1 MGRFWT
7 NVGIAL
13 TLLLPVIPAQS
24 ALAATINVTA
34 YGANGGDG
42 ADDRA
47 AIQNAINAASA
58 GDTVYI
64 PNGTYYLASGGL
76 VGKTGIK
83 IQGES
88 RNGAILRYTTT
99 TDGVML
105 NLTNTSS
112 VEVSQLTF
120 WGNDYTLAGI
130 NLDNSGGFANQ
141 GNHYFHHNLFKEF
154 TKSTGF
160 APFGIMTANSD
171 NNVIADNEFINM
183 GVNSD
188 WGAGIRAGWNSNYTK
203 ILRNTVDGSGRGA
216 IFANDGCV
224 GVEVSGNT
232 ATRSGMAEHGLSIE
246 LHTDCDYSIVEDNHV
261 DHWLSVVRSEYTA
274 TRRNFVGTNSGVVH
288 GMGLEIMAHHSI
300 ATDNTVDNGQQVG
313 IQQSSGSG
321 YQYWGYNTVRNMVM
335 WGMQL
340 QGEGAEAPQQYQ
352 YFYKNKFENTQR
364 NNPMAAYPG
373 YAGNAIRI
381 HGNSLNMTF
390 DSNTIINNGRKG
402 IEITPSGGTD
412 RLSFINN
419 VITGNQEDSID
430 QYPSSAAHLEWSNN
444 TVSGNGTN
452 TQLTSRG
459 FTNPKPTA
467 NFTAPT
473 SVQLGQSVTFT
484 NTSSDNGSIVENLWD
499 FGEGVPSTAVSP
511 TYTYQEA
518 GNYRVTLV
526 VWDNEGRASLKEHTI
541 NVYAGPPDTQAP
553 SAPTNLSA
561 PSKSNVTVNLSWS
574 ASTDNVGVY
583 GYEVYRNGSL
593 IGTTTGA
600 NATTFTVT
608 GLTPSTTYS
617 FTVKAKD
624 AAGNVSAASNALSV
638 TTDAGDTQPPTAPSN
653 LTSTGK
659 TDTSVSLSWSASSDN
674 MGVTGYDI
682 YAGSTL
688 VASTTGASATNHT
701 VTGLAPSTSYTFTV
715 KAKDASNNVSA
726 ASNAVTVTTD
736 PLANW
741 VHCAGENNTCS
752 FTGTK
757 EVRYG
762 ANGSYV
768 KGTFTNSVMCSNN
781 AFGTDPAPGYYK
793 TCDVNLAGTGGGDT
807 QAPTAPSNLTS
818 PSKTSNSVS
827 LSWSASSDN
836 VGVTGYDV
844 YNGSTLAGSTTSTSY
859 TVTGLSASTSYTF
872 TVKAKD
878 AAGNVSA
885 ASNAVTVT
893 TNPPAGD
900 TQAPTAPSSLT
911 SPSKTENSV
920 SLSWSASTDNVGVT
934 GYDVYNGSTLAG
946 STTSTSYTV
955 TGLSASTSYT
965 FTVKAKDAA
974 GNVSAA
980 SNAVTVTTNASSSAN
995 WVFCAGENQTCSFSG
1010 TKEVRYGA
1018 NGSYAYGTFT
1028 NSVACAN
1035 HIFGDPAPGSYK
1047 TCHVNEGGSGGGD
1060 TQAPTAP
1067 TNLTSPS
1074 KTSTSV
1080 SLSWSASTD
1089 NVGVTGYDVYNGSTL
1104 AGSTSST
1111 SFTVSG
1117 LTANTQYTFT
1127 VKAKDAANNVSAAS
1141 NAVTVTTDASGGG
1154 SGSVVREYWTG
1165 ISGTNVSSIPT
1176 GSAPSGTSTLT
1187 SLQGPTNWGDNYGT
1201 RIRGYITPA
1210 VSGSYT
1216 FYISG
1221 DDESQL
1227 WLSTNNNPANKSMI
1241 ANVYEWT
1248 DPLQWNKQSTQQSS
1262 AISLTAG
1269 QSYYF
1274 EILHKEGAGGDH
1286 FAVGWTGP
1294 GISTITVVSGSYL
1307 SAY

>member
-1 MGRFWT
+1 MMRTRKRIGRFLT
-7 NVGIAL
+7 NAGIAF
-13 TLLLPVIPAQS
+13 TLLLPVVPVQS
-24 ALAATINVTA
+24 ALAATINVTT

-47 AIQNAINAASA
+47 ALQNAINAASS
-58 GDTVYI
+58 GDTVYL
-64 PNGTYYLASGGL
+64 PAGTYYLASGGL
-76 VGKTGIK
+76 VGKSGIK
-83 IQGES
+83 IQGEH
-88 RNGAILRYTTT
+88 RDTTIVRYTAT
-99 TDGVML
+99 TDGLML
-105 NLTNTSS
+105 NLNNTSGT
-112 VEVSQLTF
+112 EVSRLTF
-120 WGNDYTLAGI
+120 WGNNHTLAGI
-130 NLDNSGGFANQ
+130 NVDNSGANQ
-141 GNHYFHHNLFKEF
+141 GNHKFHHNLFKEF
-154 TKSTGF
+154 TKSDGF

-171 NNVIADNEFINM
+171 NNEITDNEFINM
-183 GVNSD
+183 GVNST
-188 WGAGIRAGWNSNYTK
+188 WGAGIRAGWNSNGTK
-203 ILRNTVDGSGRGA
+203 ILRNIVDGSGRGA
-216 IFANDGCV
+216 IFANDGCQNV
-224 GVEVSGNT
+224 VVSNNT
-232 ATRSGMAEHGLSIE
+232 ATRSGLKEHGLSIE
-246 LHTDCDYSIVEDNHV
+246 LHTNCNHSVVEDNHV
-261 DHWLSVVRSEYTA
+261 DHWLSVVRSQYTA
-274 TRRNFVGTNSGVVH
+274 TRRNFVGTNDGTVQ
-288 GMGLEIMAHHSI
+288 GMGLEIMAPHSI
-300 ATDNTVDNGQQVG
+300 ATDNIVDNGQQVG

-321 YQYWGYNTVRNMVM
+321 YQYWGYNTVKNMVM

-352 YFYKNKFENTQR
+352 YFYKNTFENTQR
-364 NNPMAAYPG
+364 GNPAAAYPG
-373 YAGNAIRI
+373 YDGNAVRI

-390 DSNTIINNGRKG
+390 DSNTIKNNGRKA
-402 IEITPSGGTD
+402 IEITTSPGTD

-419 VITGNQEDSID
+419 VITGNQDASID

-499 FGEGVPSTAVSP
+499 FGEGVPSTVVSP
-511 TYTYQEA
+511 TYTYQKA
-518 GNYRVTLV
+518 GTYRVTLV

-561 PSKSNVTVNLSWS
+561 PSKSNVTVDLAWS

-583 GYEVYRNGSL
+583 GYEVYKNGTL
-593 IGTTTGA
+593 AGATTGA

-608 GLTPSTTYS
+608 GLTPSTTYG

-624 AAGNVSAASNALSV
+624 AAGNVSAASNTLSV
-638 TTDAGDTQPPTAPSN
+638 TTDAGDTQPPTAPAN

-659 TDTSVSLSWSASSDN
+659 TDTSVSLSWSASTDN

-688 VASTTGASATNHT
+688 VSSTTGASGTNHT
-701 VTGLAPSTSYTFTV
+701 VTGLAPSTTYSFTV

-726 ASNAVTVTTD
+726 ASNAVSVTTD

-741 VHCAGENNTCS
+741 VNCAGENQTCS
-752 FTGTK
+752 FAGTK

-768 KGTFTNSVMCSNN
+768 KGTFTNSVVCSNN

-793 TCDVNLAGTGGGDT
+793 TCDVNLAGTGGGGGDT

-836 VGVTGYDV
+836 AGVTGYDV
-844 YNGSTLAGSTTSTSY
+844 YNGSSLAGTTTNTTF
-859 TVTGLSASTSYTF
+859 TVSGLSASTT
-872 TVKAKD
+872 
-878 AAGNVSA
+878 
-885 ASNAVTVT
+885 
-893 TNPPAGD
+893 
-900 TQAPTAPSSLT
+900 
-911 SPSKTENSV
+911 
-920 SLSWSASTDNVGVT
+920 
-934 GYDVYNGSTLAG
+934 
-946 STTSTSYTV
+946 
-955 TGLSASTSYT
+955 YT

-995 WVFCAGENQTCSFSG
+995 WVPCAGENQTCSFSG

-1028 NSVACAN
+1028 NSVVCGN
-1035 HIFGDPAPGSYK
+1035 NVFGDPAPGQYK
-1047 TCHVNEGGSGGGD
+1047 TCDVNEGGSGGGSD
-1060 TQAPTAP
+1060 TQAPAAP
-1067 TNLTSPS
+1067 SNLTSPS

-1089 NVGVTGYDVYNGSTL
+1089 NVGVTGYDVYNGSSL
-1104 AGSTSST
+1104 AGSTSGT
-1111 SFTVSG
+1111 GFTVSG
-1117 LTANTQYTFT
+1117 LTANTAYTFT

-1141 NAVTVTTDASGGG
+1141 NAVTVTTDASSGGG
-1154 SGSVVREYWTG
+1154 GSVVREYWTG
-1165 ISGTNVSSIPT
+1165 IGGSGVSSIPL
-1176 GSAPSGTSTLT
+1176 GSAPTGTDTLT
-1187 SLQGPTNWGDNYGT
+1187 SLQGPTNWNDNYGT

-1210 VSGSYT
+1210 TSGSYT

-1221 DDESQL
+1221 DDESQF
-1227 WLSTNNNPANKSMI
+1227 WLSANDNPANKTMI
-1241 ANVYEWT
+1241 ANVHEYT
-1248 DPLQWNKQSTQQSS
+1248 DPLQWNKFPNQQSG
-1262 AISLTAG
+1262 AISLTGG
-1269 QSYYF
+1269 QAYYF
-1274 EILHKEGAGGDH
+1274 EILHKEGGGGDNL
-1286 FAVGWTGP
+1286 AVGWTGP
-1294 GISTITVVSGSYL
+1294 GISSIAVISGSYL

>member
-1 MGRFWT
+1 
-7 NVGIAL
+7 
-13 TLLLPVIPAQS
+13 
-24 ALAATINVTA
+24 
-34 YGANGGDG
+34 
-42 ADDRA
+42 
-47 AIQNAINAASA
+47 
-58 GDTVYI
+58 
-64 PNGTYYLASGGL
+64 
-76 VGKTGIK
+76 
-83 IQGES
+83 
-88 RNGAILRYTTT
+88 
-99 TDGVML
+99 
-105 NLTNTSS
+105 
-112 VEVSQLTF
+112 
-120 WGNDYTLAGI
+120 
-130 NLDNSGGFANQ
+130 
-141 GNHYFHHNLFKEF
+141 
-154 TKSTGF
+154 
-160 APFGIMTANSD
+160 
-171 NNVIADNEFINM
+171 
-183 GVNSD
+183 
-188 WGAGIRAGWNSNYTK
+188 
-203 ILRNTVDGSGRGA
+203 
-216 IFANDGCV
+216 
-224 GVEVSGNT
+224 
-232 ATRSGMAEHGLSIE
+232 
-246 LHTDCDYSIVEDNHV
+246 
-261 DHWLSVVRSEYTA
+261 
-274 TRRNFVGTNSGVVH
+274 
-288 GMGLEIMAHHSI
+288 
-300 ATDNTVDNGQQVG
+300 
-313 IQQSSGSG
+313 
-321 YQYWGYNTVRNMVM
+321 
-335 WGMQL
+335 
-340 QGEGAEAPQQYQ
+340 
-352 YFYKNKFENTQR
+352 
-364 NNPMAAYPG
+364 
-373 YAGNAIRI
+373 
-381 HGNSLNMTF
+381 
-390 DSNTIINNGRKG
+390 
-402 IEITPSGGTD
+402 
-412 RLSFINN
+412 
-419 VITGNQEDSID
+419 
-430 QYPSSAAHLEWSNN
+430 
-444 TVSGNGTN
+444 
-452 TQLTSRG
+452 
-459 FTNPKPTA
+459 
-467 NFTAPT
+467 
-473 SVQLGQSVTFT
+473 
-484 NTSSDNGSIVENLWD
+484 
-499 FGEGVPSTAVSP
+499 
-511 TYTYQEA
+511 
-518 GNYRVTLV
+518 
-526 VWDNEGRASLKEHTI
+526 
-541 NVYAGPPDTQAP
+541 
-553 SAPTNLSA
+553 APTNLSA
-561 PSKSNVTVNLSWS
+561 PSKSNVTVDLSWS

-583 GYEVYRNGSL
+583 AYEVYRGGTL
-593 IGTTTGA
+593 IGTTGA
-600 NATTFTVT
+600 NTTTFTAT
-608 GLTPSTTYS
+608 GLTPSTSYS

-624 AAGNVSAASNALSV
+624 AAGNVSAASNTLNV

-682 YAGSTL
+682 YDGSTL

-701 VTGLAPSTSYTFTV
+701 VIGLAPSTSYTFTV

-726 ASNAVTVTTD
+726 ASNVVTVTTD

-893 TNPPAGD
+893 TNAPAGD

-1269 QSYYF
+1269 QSYYI